1 VPSRAAPLRY
11 HPSPGA
17 PPIAPAPSRI
27 ALAQIDTTVGDFAG
41 NAARIR
47 AATEAARAAGA
58 SLVVFPELALCG
70 YPPRDFL
77 DLPEFLE
84 RAGRT
89 LAELAAPAEWSR
101 GMAVVVGFPEAAP
114 GAPPPGVYNSAALV
128 FGGRVA
134 AVGRKSLLPT
144 YDVFDETRY
153 FVPAEASTAADA
165 GALPVRLGLSI
176 CEDVWNDKRFWD
188 RPRYAR
194 DPVAELARA
203 GASLV
208 VNVSASP
215 YATGKPALRERMLAA
230 SAAGHGVA
238 IAYVNQVGGNDALVF
253 DGGSMLLGADGR
265 VLARAPLFEEALVV
279 ADLAGGEARVLALD
293 GAPREAPPPPPD
305 PLADEVLSALV
316 LGVRDYVRKCGFR
329 SAIVGLSGGIDSA
342 LTACVAAEAL
352 GPEAVLGVAM
362 PSRYSSSHSRE
373 DAAELARNLGIGFR
387 EISIEPMH
395 AAFLGQLERA
405 ERRPLCDL
413 AEQNVQARVR
423 GQILMALS
431 NDTGGLVLS
440 TGNKS
445 ELAVGYCTLYGDM
458 AGGLAVIGDVPK
470 TLVYRVARAA
480 NARAGRTLVPER
492 TFTKPPSAELR
503 PDQTDQD
510 TLPPYDVL
518 DDILQAYVEE
528 RLPLDAIVAR
538 GHAPETVRRVLRM
551 VVASEYKRRQAAP
564 ALKISE
570 KAFGEGRRFPIA
582 HGYRY

>member
-1 VPSRAAPLRY
+1 VPVRV
-11 HPSPGA
+11 
-17 PPIAPAPSRI
+17 
-27 ALAQIDTTVGDFAG
+27 ALAQVNTTVGDFAG
-41 NAARIR
+41 NAARVR
-47 AATEAARAAGA
+47 QAAERARALGAG
-58 SLVVFPELALCG
+58 LVVFPELALCG

-77 DLPEFLE
+77 DLPEFLA
-84 RAGRT
+84 RAART
-89 LAELAAPAEWSR
+89 LAELAAPAAWSR
-101 GMAVVVGFPEAAP
+101 GLALAIGFPEADP
-114 GAPPPGVYNSAALV
+114 SAPPPGIYNAVALV
-128 FGGRVA
+128 EGGRVA

-153 FVPAEASTAADA
+153 FLPSDRSTAAASLAA
-165 GALPVRLGLSI
+165 GGTVGLSV

-194 DPVAELARA
+194 DPIAELVAA
-203 GASLV
+203 GAGLV
-208 VNVSASP
+208 LNLSASP
-215 YATGKPALRERMLAA
+215 YAIGKPALRERMLGAA
-230 SAAGHGVA
+230 ARGHRA
-238 IAYVNQVGGNDALVF
+238 PIAYVNQVGGNDALLF
-253 DGGSMLLGADGR
+253 DGGSMLVGPDGA
-265 VLARAPLFEEALVV
+265 VIARAPLFEEALVV
-279 ADLAGGEARVLALD
+279 GDPAAGAGAAFRLD
-293 GAPREAPPPPPD
+293 GAPFPPAGPAPAD
-305 PLADEVLSALV
+305 PVADEVLRALV

-329 SAIVGLSGGIDSA
+329 AAIVGLSGGIDSA
-342 LTACVAAEAL
+342 LTACLAAEAL
-352 GPEAVLGVAM
+352 GPENVLGVAM
-362 PSRYSSSHSRE
+362 PSRYSSDHSRE
-373 DAAELARNLGIGFR
+373 DAALLARALGIRFR
-387 EISIEPMH
+387 EIPIEPMH
-395 AAFLGQLERA
+395 AAFMAQVRLEGGAPLG
-405 ERRPLCDL
+405 DL

-480 NARAGRTLVPER
+480 NARAGRALVPER
-492 TFTKPPSAELR
+492 TFTKPPSAELK

-538 GHAPETVRRVLRM
+538 GHDDATVRRVLRM

-564 ALKISE
+564 VLKVSE

>member
-1 VPSRAAPLRY
+1 VP
-11 HPSPGA
+11 
-17 PPIAPAPSRI
+17 PPRRI
-27 ALAQIDTTVGDFAG
+27 SLAQVNTTVGDFAG

-47 AATEAARAAGA
+47 AATGRAKAAGA
-58 SLVVFPELALCG
+58 ALVIFPELAICG

-77 DLPEFLE
+77 DLPDFLE
-84 RAGRT
+84 RAART
-89 LAELAAPAEWSR
+89 LADLAAPAEWSR
-101 GMAVVVGFPEAAP
+101 GVALAIGFPQATP
-114 GAPPPGVYNSAALV
+114 GAPPPGVYNAVALV
-128 FGGRVA
+128 EGGKVVA
-134 AVGRKSLLPT
+134 IGRKSLLPT

-153 FVPAEASTAADA
+153 FLPADASTDADSVTL
-165 GALPVRLGLSI
+165 GGLRLGLSV
-176 CEDVWNDKRFWD
+176 CEDVWNDKRFWV

-194 DPVAELARA
+194 DPIADLVHG

-215 YATGKPALRERMLAA
+215 YAMGKPALRERMLAA
-230 SAAGHGVA
+230 SAAGHGA
-238 IAYVNQVGGNDALVF
+238 PIAYVNQVGGNDALVF
-253 DGGSMLLGADGR
+253 DGGSMLVGRDGT
-265 VLARAPLFEEALVV
+265 VLARAPLFEEALLV
-279 ADLAGGEARVLALD
+279 ADLETGASETTRLD
-293 GAPREAPPPPPD
+293 GSPLAPPAGAPAD
-305 PLADEVLSALV
+305 AEADEVLRALV

-329 SAIVGLSGGIDSA
+329 DAVVGLSGGIDSA
-342 LTACVAAEAL
+342 LTACLAAEAL
-352 GPEAVLGVAM
+352 GAEHVLGVAM

-373 DAAELARNLGIGFR
+373 DAAELARHLGVRFQ

-395 AAFLGQLERA
+395 AAFLAQLERA
-405 ERRPLCDL
+405 QGRPLCDL
-413 AEQNVQARVR
+413 AEQNVQARIR

-480 NARAGRTLVPER
+480 NARAGRSLVPER
-492 TFTKPPSAELR
+492 TFTKPPSAELKL
-503 PDQTDQD
+503 DQVDQD

-518 DDILQAYVEE
+518 DDILEAYVEE
-528 RLPLDAIVAR
+528 RLPPDAIVAR
-538 GHAPETVRRVLRM
+538 GHDEATVRRVLGM

-564 ALKISE
+564 VLKVTD

>member
-1 VPSRAAPLRY
+1 MY
-11 HPSPGA
+11 HPRPV
-17 PPIAPAPSRI
+17 APSGRI
-27 ALAQIDTTVGDFAG
+27 ALGQIDTTVGDFAG

-47 AATEAARAAGA
+47 EATARARAAGA

-77 DLPEFLE
+77 DFPEFLD
-84 RAGRT
+84 RAARA
-89 LAELAAPAEWSR
+89 LAELARPAEWSR
-101 GMAVVVGFPEAAP
+101 GVAVALGFPEAAP
-114 GAPPPGVYNSAALV
+114 TAPPPGVYNSVALLED
-128 FGGRVA
+128 GRVTA
-134 AVGRKSLLPT
+134 IGRKSLLPT

-153 FVPAEASTAADA
+153 FLPADRSTAADA
-165 GALPVRLGLSI
+165 AAPGVRLGLSI
-176 CEDVWNDKRFWD
+176 CEDLWNDKRFWD

-194 DPVAELARA
+194 DPVAELATA
-203 GASLV
+203 GAGLI

-215 YATGKPALRERMLAA
+215 YAVHKPALRERMLSA
-230 SAAGHGVA
+230 SARAHGVP

-253 DGGSMLLGADGR
+253 DGGSVLVGADGR

-279 ADLAGGEARVLALD
+279 ADLAGGDPLVLGLD
-293 GAPREAPPPPPD
+293 GAPLPPPRPAAPD

-316 LGVRDYVRKCGFR
+316 LGLRDYVRKCGFR
-329 SAIVGLSGGIDSA
+329 TVIVGLSGGIDSA
-342 LTACVAAEAL
+342 LTACIAAEAL
-352 GPEAVLGVAM
+352 GPAAVLGVAM
-362 PSRYSSSHSRE
+362 PSRYSSHHSRE
-373 DAAELARNLGIGFR
+373 DAALLATSLGIRFR

-395 AAFLGQLERA
+395 AAFLAQLEA
-405 ERRPLCDL
+405 ADGKPLCDL

-458 AGGLAVIGDVPK
+458 AGGLAVIGDVAK

-492 TFTKPPSAELR
+492 TFTKPPSAELK

-510 TLPPYDVL
+510 SLPPYEVL
-518 DDILQAYVEE
+518 DDVLAAYVEE
-528 RLPLDAIVAR
+528 RLPIEAIVAR
-538 GHAPETVRRVLRM
+538 GHPEETVRRVLRM
-551 VVASEYKRRQAAP
+551 VVSSEYKRRQAAP
-564 ALKISE
+564 VLKISE
-570 KAFGEGRRFPIA
+570 KAFGEGRRLPIA

>member
-1 VPSRAAPLRY
+1 V
-11 HPSPGA
+11 
-17 PPIAPAPSRI
+17 APSGRI

-41 NAARIR
+41 NAAKIR
-47 AATEAARAAGA
+47 AATERARAQGA
-58 SLVVFPELALCG
+58 LLAVFPELALCG

-77 DLPEFLE
+77 DLPEFLD
-84 RAGRT
+84 RARRT
-89 LAELAAPAEWSR
+89 LEELARPAEWSR
-101 GMAVVVGFPEAAP
+101 GVAVVLGFPEAVS
-114 GAPPPGVYNSAALV
+114 GAPPPGVYNAAALLA
-128 FGGRVA
+128 GGKVA
-134 AVGRKSLLPT
+134 AIGRKSLLPT

-153 FVPAEASTAADA
+153 FLPAERATAAEADPW
-165 GALPVRLGLSI
+165 GLRLGLSI

-188 RPRYAR
+188 RPRYER
-194 DPVAELARA
+194 DPIAELSRA
-203 GASLV
+203 AASLV

-215 YATGKPALRERMLAA
+215 YSLGKPALRERMLAA
-230 SAAGHGVA
+230 SAQGHSVP

-253 DGGSMLLGADGR
+253 DGGSMLLAPDGR
-265 VLARAPLFEEALVV
+265 ILARAPLFREALVV
-279 ADLAGGEARVLALD
+279 ADLAGGPVDVLALD
-293 GAPREAPPPPPD
+293 GRPLSPARPPED
-305 PLADEVLSALV
+305 AVADEVLSALV
-316 LGVRDYVRKCGFR
+316 LGVRDYVLKCGFK

-342 LTACVAAEAL
+342 LTACIAAEAL
-352 GPEAVLGVAM
+352 GPANVRGVAM

-373 DAAELARNLGIGFR
+373 DAAALAESLGIRFQ

-395 AAFLGQLERA
+395 AAFLGQLERSEGHA
-405 ERRPLCDL
+405 LGDL
-413 AEQNVQARVR
+413 AEQNIQARIR

-458 AGGLAVIGDVPK
+458 AGGLAVIGDLPK
-470 TLVYRVARAA
+470 TLVYRVSRAA
-480 NARAGRTLVPER
+480 NARAARALIPER

-510 TLPPYDVL
+510 TLPPYEVL
-518 DDILQAYVEE
+518 DAILQAYLEE

-538 GHAPETVRRVLRM
+538 GYAEDLVRRVLRM

-564 ALKISE
+564 VLKVTE